1 MLLGPIFV
9 PMLYHVNNS
18 MTPDVVAA
26 AYRIADSST
35 NIITPL
41 MTYAGV
47 VLMYM
52 RKYKPEFTAGNLI
65 SMMIPYSVIFM
76 VSWTLLLMAFILFKI
91 PLGFLKN
98 KKARICFRF
107 ALF

>member
-9 PMLYHVNNS
+9 PMLYHVNSS

-65 SMMIPYSVIFM
+65 SMMIPVFGYIYGIVGHC
-76 VSWTLLLMAFILFKI
+76 LLMAFILFKI
-91 PLGFLKN
+91 PLGF
-98 KKARICFRF
+98 
-107 ALF
+107 

>member
-1 MLLGPIFV
+1 
-9 PMLYHVNNS
+9 

-65 SMMIPYSVIFM
+65 SMMIPYSDYIYGIMDIAVNGIYS
-76 VSWTLLLMAFILFKI
+76 VQN
-91 PLGFLKN
+91 PLGF
-98 KKARICFRF
+98 
-107 ALF
+107 